1 MQLMPDKP
9 QAVIVANSELPPH
22 LFDYLGI
29 LNKFRL
35 TFLAIVLCA
44 LAAAVFVSFK
54 QTPKYRSSAQLE
66 VQELN
71 QNFMNLSDVDP
82 AAATSPAA
90 PDSYVQV
97 QVQVLESEELLRRVI
112 ARLHL
117 DQRPS
122 FVKQSE
128 TPMQRIAAKWKL
140 EPLLDRMPP
149 RYALVIRQALA
160 LPASRSQTDLAKAL
174 EVVRANLHVKAAAQS
189 NVVQLF
195 YSAPDPKT
203 PVEFLN
209 VLAEEFIA
217 YTMDVRWSG
226 TERTARWL
234 NTRLADLRENLEKSE
249 RRLQDYARSNGILYT
264 NDRQTL
270 GEERLRQVQAELS
283 KSQADRAALQSRY
296 ERLQSASPE
305 QLAEQQQD
313 LLLRDYYTRLADL
326 KRQDGELSATMK
338 PEHVKVRQVRA
349 QIGEMQSL
357 IHSEQTALLR
367 RIANEFESSKRREQL
382 LGEAYRFQ
390 FKAVAEQSEQS
401 IPIDMLRREVESNQR
416 FYQDMLQKVN
426 AAGVATALRA
436 SNIHV
441 IEQARETPL
450 PYSPKVMV
458 NLLAGLLG
466 GVFFATLACFSRE
479 AVERRHRKLWQPGES
494 LRYLDMPELGVIPS
508 IAPVR
513 VRRSIAAKS
522 SVLGLTVAPEVER
535 VAPSALTDS
544 LHTALDALLLNGS
557 QPGPQVIT
565 ITSALPEEGKS
576 TITHHLAL
584 ALASLRR
591 RVLVIDADFR
601 NPTQHR
607 LFSVSNE
614 IGLSDLLEEPSAF
627 GPAPLLIDQTI
638 QSAADGVSILPS
650 GPLLE
655 NAPRLLASSFLPEI
669 LRHLRRQFDAILIDT
684 PPAVLFPDARIVG
697 RQSDGVVLVV
707 RANRYPIAV
716 NQEARELL
724 LQSGNSLLGTIL
736 NDFRPSTKLDYLRQY
751 SAYAKS

>member
-1 MQLMPDKP
+1 MPDKSS
-9 QAVIVANSELPPH
+9 QALTVSTSELSPH

-35 TFLAIVLCA
+35 TFLAILICA
-44 LAAAVFVSFK
+44 LAAALFVSFK

-71 QNFMNLSDVDP
+71 QNFMNLRDVDP
-82 AAATSPAA
+82 GAAANPTA

-128 TPMQRIAAKWKL
+128 TPMQRIAAKL
-140 EPLLDRMPP
+140 GLDALLDRMPP
-149 RYALVIRQALA
+149 RYALVIRQALV
-160 LPASRSQTDLAKAL
+160 LPTSRSQTDLGRAL
-174 EVVRANLHVKAAAQS
+174 QVVKANLQVKAAAQS

-195 YSAPDPKT
+195 YSAPDAKT

-209 VLAEEFIA
+209 TLAEEFIA

-234 NTRLADLRENLEKSE
+234 NTRLADLRENLERSE

-283 KSQADRAALQSRY
+283 KSQADRTALQSRY

-326 KRQDGELSATMK
+326 KREDGELGATMK
-338 PEHVKVRQVRA
+338 PEHVKVQRARA
-349 QIGEMQSL
+349 QIAEIETL
-357 IHSEQTALLR
+357 IRHEQTNLLR
-367 RIANEFESSKRREQL
+367 RMANEFESAKRREQL
-382 LGEAYRFQ
+382 LGSAYRDQ

-401 IPIDMLRREVESNQR
+401 IPIDMLRREVDSNQR

-436 SNIHV
+436 SNIH
-441 IEQARETPL
+441 ILEQARETPL
-450 PYSPKVMV
+450 PYSPKVLV
-458 NLLAGLLG
+458 NLMAGLLG
-466 GVFFATLACFSRE
+466 GMFFATLACFSRE

-494 LRYLDMPELGVIPS
+494 LRYLDVPELGVIPS
-508 IAPVR
+508 IAPPR
-513 VRRSIAAKS
+513 ARRAISAKS
-522 SVLGLTVAPEVER
+522 SVLGLAPPAIER
-535 VAPSALTDS
+535 VAPSALADS
-544 LHTALDALLLNGS
+544 LHTALDALLFNGS
-557 QPGPQVIT
+557 QPGPQVVT

-607 LFSVSNE
+607 LFSVSNDV
-614 IGLSDLLEEPSAF
+614 GLSDLLED
-627 GPAPLLIDQTI
+627 GGTPAAI
-638 QSAADGVSILPS
+638 QEAAGDVSILPS
-650 GPLLE
+650 GSVLE
-655 NAPRLLASSFLPEI
+655 NAPRLLASASLPEI
-669 LRHLRRQFDAILIDT
+669 LQQLRRQFDIILIDT

-707 RANRYPIAV
+707 RANRYPVAV
-716 NQEARELL
+716 NQEARGLL
-724 LQSGNSLLGTIL
+724 VQSGNVVLGTIL

-751 SAYAKS
+751 SGYAKN